1 MKKFPW
7 IGIGIACLAFS
18 AKGWTAPVTYKD
30 FQAGST
36 LVGTQKVVFRLFVPK
51 GYTPSKSYPIM
62 VTLHGAGE
70 RGVDD
75 SIQLTHYFNRMWA
88 DSAAQAIRPSFVLAP
103 QCPAGNQWVN
113 TPWGNGS
120 YDFSSKPISVP
131 MQAVVNILDS
141 LGKRYSLDP
150 TRYYASGI
158 SMGGYGTWYLAMNFP
173 DKFAAVVPVCGAGD
187 PFKAPAISKL
197 PVWAFHAADDPVVPV
212 AGSRDMI
219 SALEKAGGTP
229 KYTEYPASQKV
240 GHGSWEPASQNP
252 ALIPWVLS
260 QSRTVV
266 AVESVPRAKSG
277 AGELRSGGWQFL
289 NGVLLTPAGTGM
301 ALQVDGMGRLRAVK

>member
-1 MKKFPW
+1 MISK
-7 IGIGIACLAFS
+7 AEV
-18 AKGWTAPVTYKD
+18 WTAPVTYKD

-36 LVGTQKVVFRLFVPK
+36 LVGAQKIAFRLFVPK
-51 GYTPSKSYPIM
+51 GYTPAKQYPIM

-88 DSAAQAIRPSFVLAP
+88 DSAAQAIRPTFVLAP
-103 QCPAGNQWVN
+103 QCPAGSQWVN

-131 MQAVVNILDS
+131 LQAVVKILDS
-141 LGKRYSLDP
+141 LEKKYSLDP
-150 TRYYASGI
+150 TRYYVSGI
-158 SMGGYGTWYLAMNFP
+158 SMGGYGTWYMSMNFP
-173 DKFAAVVPVCGAGD
+173 DRFAAAVPICGAGD
-187 PFKAPAISKL
+187 PLKAPVISKL
-197 PVWAFHAADDPVVPV
+197 PIWAFHAADDPIVPV
-212 AGSRDMI
+212 AGSREMI

-252 ALIPWVLS
+252 ALIPWVFS
-260 QSRTVV
+260 QSRSVV
-266 AVESVPRAKSG
+266 RIQSDPKPRTGARESGREG
-277 AGELRSGGWQFL
+277 WQLSGGAMVAPLEVEQGL
-289 NGVLLTPAGTGM
+289 GL
-301 ALQVDGMGRLRAVK
+301 DGLGRPRILD